1 MYDEKRTD
9 SLLSLLFDDEEDSND
24 LLDSPVDDT
33 ELLIE
38 DLPSIFKPVGNQR
51 VGLGKIPKPPET
63 QKVQRGGILTDVDL
77 VFVIDC
83 TGSMEPFLNMVK
95 THAKTLH
102 NDIIFGLDSKSRRV
116 NKMRIK
122 VIAFRDYYFDWADPE
137 HPPMLES
144 DFFTL
149 PNQQEE
155 YAAFVDKLE
164 FAGGE
169 DEPESAL
176 EALHL
181 AFHSKWMADPSV
193 TKRRQ
198 IILLFTDASAHPL
211 NDSMRFD
218 SDYNAYYPEGVPDS
232 LDDLLNE
239 YMSPDVF
246 PPDSSGYP
254 TGHRLILFAPENM
267 QPWNQ
272 VKNWPE
278 TTCKSMD
285 PEKGLEGI
293 SMEEVITFIG
303 GSLG

>member
-1 MYDEKRTD
+1 MYDDMQNE
-9 SLLSLLFDDEEDSND
+9 SLLFDDEEESEDGSD
-24 LLDSPVDDT
+24 LFDNPDDDA

-38 DLPSIFKPVGNQR
+38 DSQPPKSNGNQK
-51 VGLGKIPKPPET
+51 VGIGKILKTPDT
-63 QKVQRGGILTDVDL
+63 QKVQKGGILTDVDL

-83 TGSMEPFLNMVK
+83 TGSMEPFLSMVK

-102 NDIIFGLDSKSRRV
+102 NDITAGLDSKSRRV

-149 PNQQEE
+149 PQQQEE

-164 FAGGE
+164 YAGGE

-176 EALHL
+176 EALHF

-211 NDSMRFD
+211 NESMRFD
-218 SDYNAYYPEGVPDS
+218 SKYNAYYPEGVPDS
-232 LDDLLNE
+232 LDNLLNE
-239 YMSPDVF
+239 YMSPDIF
-246 PPDSSGYP
+246 PPDPSGYP